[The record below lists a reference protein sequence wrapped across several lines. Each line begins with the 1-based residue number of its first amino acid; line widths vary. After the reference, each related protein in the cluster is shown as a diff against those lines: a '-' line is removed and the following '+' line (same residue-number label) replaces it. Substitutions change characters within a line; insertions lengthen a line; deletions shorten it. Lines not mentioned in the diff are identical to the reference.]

1 MVCEEKVE
9 LAGKSSWIETEPAAA
24 QDEPISVWWDQP
36 PVGEDDDAYA
46 RIRAGIVR
54 ATTRTPRT

>member
-9 LAGKSSWIETEPAAA
+9 PAGKSSWLEPEPEA

-36 PVGEDDDAYA
+36 PVGEDDDAYT
-46 RIRAGIVR
+46 RIRAGIGR
-54 ATTRTPRT
+54 LTTRKPRT

>member
-9 LAGKSSWIETEPAAA
+9 PAGKPTWIEAEA

-36 PVGEDDDAYA
+36 PVGEDDDAFA
-46 RIRAGIVR
+46 RIRAEIAR
-54 ATTRTPRT
+54 LTKAPRT